1 MPARRILAVAAF
13 AALVAAGASII
24 VLLATLPDP
33 ASLANEW
40 PESSAYMRLRS
51 AEAEAEGRR
60 LRIDYSPVPLAA
72 IPESV
77 QRAVRVSED
86 AAFFQHEGF
95 DWYEMRQAFGE
106 AMAEGG
112 APRGASTISQQL
124 ARNLYLSPSRN
135 PLRKLREALI
145 TERLE
150 ARLSKRRIFELYL
163 NVIEFGP
170 GIFGVDAA
178 ARRYFGVPIESVGR
192 HQAAQLA
199 ATIPAPLRQN
209 PATDTRGFRWRT
221 DLVYSRAFAEVDTI
235 VKNAEADTILE

>member
-1 MPARRILAVAAF
+1 MPARRVLAGAAF
-13 AALVAAGASII
+13 AALVAAGATII

-33 ASLANEW
+33 ASLADEW
-40 PESSAYMRLRS
+40 PESTAYMRLRS
-51 AEAEAEGRR
+51 AQADAEGRR
-60 LRIDYSPVPLAA
+60 LRISYSPVPISR

-77 QRAVRVSED
+77 QRAVRVAED

-95 DWYEMRQAFGE
+95 DWYEMRQAVDKALE
-106 AMAEGG
+106 EGT
-112 APRGASTISQQL
+112 APRGASTITQQL
-124 ARNLYLSPSRN
+124 ARNLYLSPNRN

-178 ARRYFGVPIESVGR
+178 ARRYFGEPVAGVGR
-192 HQAAQLA
+192 REAAQLA
-199 ATIPAPLRQN
+199 ATIPAPLTQN
-209 PATDTRGFRWRT
+209 PATDTRGFRWRA
-221 DLVYSRAFAEVDTI
+221 DLVYTRAFTEPDTI
-235 VKNAEADTILE
+235 PE